1 MSAESDRSNYKLK
14 VSLVSI
20 VFAFVGLALLIVGK
34 LVDRSDPSG
43 LLGFLPMFE
52 MGSTLFITGTLVNV
66 WEYLDGRDR
75 ERRDDARV
83 RRLLRESAPEFR
95 DAVVEGF
102 AVSPDDLARVATP
115 ELLDG
120 IATNVLALRLGDDQF
135 AREIYADVRDRAI
148 RASER
153 WYDVDVKVR
162 LSAAVERSANGAPLF
177 DILVEWAYTTT
188 PSHAVRKFA
197 CVSGRDEFYELVT
210 EVPATSVWFMPA
222 RTAVDAASRSSFE
235 LLEFDVDGEVRP
247 IRRSTR
253 KTGQTYSV
261 TVPEEVMREQKS
273 VRLRSLYR
281 TVGAQSA
288 HRLFLELPVPARNV
302 TLEVDYTETEIA
314 HLSVTEAV
322 TSLQKPRITQVPERL
337 PGRELQ
343 VELPG
348 WLLPRSGFT
357 FVWTLRAEQTE
368 RSSSADS
375 AAA

>member
-1 MSAESDRSNYKLK
+1 M
-14 VSLVSI
+14 
-20 VFAFVGLALLIVGK
+20 
-34 LVDRSDPSG
+34 
-43 LLGFLPMFE
+43 
-52 MGSTLFITGTLVNV
+52 
-66 WEYLDGRDR
+66 
-75 ERRDDARV
+75 
-83 RRLLRESAPEFR
+83 
-95 DAVVEGF
+95 
-102 AVSPDDLARVATP
+102 
-115 ELLDG
+115 
-120 IATNVLALRLGDDQF
+120 
-135 AREIYADVRDRAI
+135 
-148 RASER
+148 
-153 WYDVDVKVR
+153 
-162 LSAAVERSANGAPLF
+162 
-177 DILVEWAYTTT
+177 
-188 PSHAVRKFA
+188 
-197 CVSGRDEFYELVT
+197 T

>member
-43 LLGFLPMFE
+43 LLGF
-52 MGSTLFITGTLVNV
+52 STLFITGTLVNV